1 MSRVQT
7 IFKSMS
13 WLLASNIVGFICG
26 FIWTILIARY
36 LQVSEYGIL
45 GFATSLSGILAFST
59 DWGIPTYIVRH
70 VSTDRSVAGIQYKHS
85 MLKLYCTAQFRLLSN
100 GIMMN

>member
-26 FIWTILIARY
+26 FIWTTLIARY

-59 DWGIPTYIVRH
+59 DWGITTYIVRH
-70 VSTDRSVAGIQYKHS
+70 VSTDRSVPWKPA
-85 MLKLYCTAQFRLLSN
+85 
-100 GIMMN
+100 